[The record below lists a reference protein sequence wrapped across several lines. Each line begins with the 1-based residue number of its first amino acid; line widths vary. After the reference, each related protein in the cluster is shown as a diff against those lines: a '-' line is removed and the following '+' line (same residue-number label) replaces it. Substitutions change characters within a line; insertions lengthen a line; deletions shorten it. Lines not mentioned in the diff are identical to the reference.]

1 MAMAASTRNLMVF
14 INTTQILNTYLPSG
28 GIVMPKKRGSSHY
41 LAVAGLLE
49 GQIRVAHTP
58 SSRPFFNLL
67 VTSM

>member
-1 MAMAASTRNLMVF
+1 MAMTTNTRILMVF
-14 INTTQILNTYLPSG
+14 VNTTQILNTYLPLG

-41 LAVAGLLE
+41 LAIASLLE

-67 VTSM
+67 VTNM